1 MNKLLLEM
9 SEQHLHDKTSAGKQQ
24 ASDFIACI
32 NETTRGKRQVFKV
45 SFRNASKWCHCS
57 KVFSYV
63 LYHLIFSNEIIKNS
77 TYTDTTS
84 LSLDSLSIMSFS
96 NKKMFL
102 QGETT

>member
-77 TYTDTTS
+77 TYPDTTS